1 MSPADAQR
9 TARVEAR
16 IAPDALELIRRAA
29 ELQGRSISDFM
40 VAAAQEA
47 AQRAVADVEILRLS
61 REAQEQFAALV
72 LDPPEPAAALVRAF
86 KQHRAL
92 ITK

>member
-1 MSPADAQR
+1 MSPAEAQR

-16 IAPDALELIRRAA
+16 ISPDALELIRRAA

-61 REAQEQFAALV
+61 RQAQEQFAALV
-72 LDPPEPAAALVRAF
+72 LDPPEPTAALVRAF
-86 KQHRAL
+86 ERHREL
-92 ITK
+92 IGK

>member
-1 MSPADAQR
+1 MPPEPQR

-47 AQRAVADVEILRLS
+47 AQRAIADVEILRLS
-61 REAQEQFAALV
+61 RQAQEQFAALI
-72 LDPPEPAAALVRAF
+72 LDPPEPTAALVRAF
-86 KQHRAL
+86 ERHRAL
-92 ITK
+92 IGK

>member
-1 MSPADAQR
+1 MSSEAQR

-47 AQRAVADVEILRLS
+47 AQRAVAEIEILRLS
-61 REAQEQFAALV
+61 RQAQEQFAALI
-72 LDPPEPAAALVRAF
+72 LDPPEATAALVRAF
-86 KQHRAL
+86 ERHRTL
-92 ITK
+92 IGR

>member
-1 MSPADAQR
+1 MLPEAQR

-47 AQRAVADVEILRLS
+47 AQRAIADVELLRLS
-61 REAQEQFAALV
+61 RQAQEKFAALI
-72 LDPPEPAAALVRAF
+72 LDPPEPTAALVRAF
-86 KQHRAL
+86 ERHRAL
-92 ITK
+92 IGK

>member
-1 MSPADAQR
+1 MSPEPQR

-47 AQRAVADVEILRLS
+47 AQRAIADIEILRLS
-61 REAQEQFAALV
+61 RRAQEQFAALI
-72 LDPPEPAAALVRAF
+72 LDPPEPTAALVRAF
-86 KQHRAL
+86 ESHRTL
-92 ITK
+92 TGK

>member
-1 MSPADAQR
+1 MSPAEAQR

-16 IAPDALELIRRAA
+16 ISPDALELIRRAA

-61 REAQEQFAALV
+61 RQAQEQFAALV
-72 LDPPEPAAALVRAF
+72 LDPPEPTAALVRAF
-86 KQHRAL
+86 ERHRAL
-92 ITK
+92 LGK

>member
-1 MSPADAQR
+1 MSPEPQR

-16 IAPDALELIRRAA
+16 IAPDALEMIRRAA

-47 AQRAVADVEILRLS
+47 AQRAIADVEILRLS
-61 REAQEQFAALV
+61 RQAQEQFAALV
-72 LDPPEPAAALVRAF
+72 LDPPEPTSALVRAF
-86 KQHRAL
+86 ERHRAL
-92 ITK
+92 IGK

>member
-1 MSPADAQR
+1 MSPAEAQR

-16 IAPDALELIRRAA
+16 ISPDALELIRRAA
-29 ELQGRSISDFM
+29 ELQGRSISDFI

-61 REAQEQFAALV
+61 RQAQEQFAALV
-72 LDPPEPAAALVRAF
+72 LDPPEPTAALVRAF
-86 KQHRAL
+86 EHHREL
-92 ITK
+92 IGK

>member
-16 IAPDALELIRRAA
+16 IAPDGLELIRRAA

-47 AQRAVADVEILRLS
+47 AQRAVADIEILRLS
-61 REAQEQFAALV
+61 RQAQEQFAALV
-72 LDPPEPAAALVRAF
+72 LDPPEPTAALVRAF
-86 KQHRAL
+86 ERHSAL
-92 ITK
+92 IGK

>member
-1 MSPADAQR
+1 MSPEPQR
-9 TARVEAR
+9 TARIEAR

-47 AQRAVADVEILRLS
+47 AQRTIADMEIMRLS
-61 REAQEQFAALV
+61 RQAQEQFAAVV
-72 LDPPEPAAALVRAF
+72 LDPPEPTAALVRAF
-86 KQHRAL
+86 ERHRAL
-92 ITK
+92 IGK